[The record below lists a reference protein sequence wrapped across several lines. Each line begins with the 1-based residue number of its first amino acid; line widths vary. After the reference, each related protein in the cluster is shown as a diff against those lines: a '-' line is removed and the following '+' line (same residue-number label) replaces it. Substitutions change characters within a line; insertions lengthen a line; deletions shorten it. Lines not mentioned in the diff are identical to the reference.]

1 MHRGGVRG
9 QSGHGHLRGAALPG
23 WCSQV
28 LPVHG
33 QADAK
38 TRFSMVRHK
47 YVFVGSRPFSQ
58 CWRISVG
65 KGGCKVAQTESGQ
78 WSWLTSALRF

>member
-1 MHRGGVRG
+1 MGSRDMDTSGGLLCLAGVR
-9 QSGHGHLRGAALPG
+9 RFFP
-23 WCSQV
+23 CMDK
-28 LPVHG
+28 
-33 QADAK
+33 ADAK